1 MSKVL
6 IMGATGFIG
15 RNLLMRLYKD
25 PDCEITCFSR
35 HAATLQEQFPRA
47 KVVEG
52 VYNASLD
59 FDSITKD
66 QDCAY
71 QLIST
76 TYPATSNKNIQKE
89 ISDNIVAAVNFLE
102 ACVKNKVKKV
112 VFISSGGTVY
122 GKTFTV
128 PIKEDTVTNPI
139 NSYGIQK
146 LTIEKLLYLY
156 NYMYNL
162 DYRIIRLANPYGP
175 YQRVHSGLGVI
186 SIFINKAINNE
197 PIRVFGDGNIIRD
210 YIYIDDVISG
220 IINIANYNGSEH
232 IFNLGSG
239 KGLSINE
246 IVDEIE
252 YVLNHTLIVEHV
264 PGRKVDVPVNILD
277 MSRYNNEIGKISYTP
292 LELGIKK
299 TIDFQLKHK
308 DGING

>member
-1 MSKVL
+1 
-6 IMGATGFIG
+6 MGATGFIG

>member
-52 VYNASLD
+52 VYDASLD

-66 QDCAY
+66 QDY
-71 QLIST
+71 VYHLVST

-128 PIKEDTVTNPI
+128 PIKEDTITNPI

-162 DYRIIRLANPYGP
+162 DYCIIRLANPYGP

-186 SIFINKAINNE
+186 SIFINKAVNNE

-252 YVLNHTLIVEHV
+252 YVLNRTLIVEHV

-299 TIDFQLKHK
+299 TIDFQLRHK

>member
-1 MSKVL
+1 
-6 IMGATGFIG
+6 
-15 RNLLMRLYKD
+15 MRLYKD

-52 VYNASLD
+52 VYDASLD

-66 QDCAY
+66 QDY
-71 QLIST
+71 VYHLVST

-128 PIKEDTVTNPI
+128 PIKEDTITNPI

-162 DYRIIRLANPYGP
+162 DYCIIRLANPYGP

-186 SIFINKAINNE
+186 SIFINKAVNNE

-252 YVLNHTLIVEHV
+252 YVLNRTLIVEHV

-299 TIDFQLKHK
+299 TIDFQLRHK

>member
-1 MSKVL
+1 MPKVL

-15 RNLLMRLYKD
+15 RNLLMRIYKN
-25 PDCEITCFSR
+25 PECEITCFSR
-35 HAATLQEQFPRA
+35 HAATLQEDFPRA
-47 KVVEG
+47 KFIEG
-52 VYNASLD
+52 TYDASFD
-59 FDSITKD
+59 FDRITQT
-66 QDCAY
+66 QDCVY
-71 QLIST
+71 HLIST
-76 TYPATSNKNIQKE
+76 TYPATSNKNIQRE
-89 ISDNIVAAVNFLE
+89 ISDNIVTAVNFLD
-102 ACVKNKVKKV
+102 ACIKNKVKKV
-112 VFISSGGTVY
+112 IFISSGGTVY

-128 PIKEDTVTNPI
+128 PIKENTVTNPI

-197 PIRVFGDGNIIRD
+197 AIQVFGDGEIVRD
-210 YIYIDDVISG
+210 YIYIDDVING
-220 IINIANYNGSEH
+220 IINITSYNGSER

-239 KGLSINE
+239 KGVSINE

-252 YVLNHTLIVEHV
+252 HVLNRALTVEHV

-292 LELGIKK
+292 LEQGIKK
-299 TIDFQLKHK
+299 TIDFQLNHE

>member
-15 RNLLMRLYKD
+15 RNLLMHLYKD

-35 HAATLQEQFPRA
+35 HAATLQEQFSRA

-299 TIDFQLKHK
+299 TIDFQLRHK